1 MLLLHLSYVCP
12 PESPRWLTEV
22 QLATEGK
29 GVAERKKTQLKPS
42 LLWKQSPCMFPGHK
56 HCHLCLS
63 KLHGFGTIL
72 VDLSG
77 IRAACLPLLVLYASS
92 ELPASVHSLAPH
104 CGPCAH
110 FQLICGTVPIPT
122 STWALLSSGLLRPLL
137 LCLWKETNDTYF
149 AGLQS
154 MIETILAWR
163 LTQRRPQIMVA
174 VNMICST
181 VSSTGLQVP
190 RG

>member
-1 MLLLHLSYVCP
+1 MLLLRLSCVCP

-63 KLHGFGTIL
+63 KLHGFGIIL

-77 IRAACLPLLVLYASS
+77 IRAACLPLLVLSASS

-110 FQLICGTVPIPT
+110 FQLICGTVPIPA
-122 STWALLSSGLLRPLL
+122 STWALLSSGLP
-137 LCLWKETNDTYF
+137 E
-149 AGLQS
+149 AS
-154 MIETILAWR
+154 A
-163 LTQRRPQIMVA
+163 
-174 VNMICST
+174 
-181 VSSTGLQVP
+181 SSSVE
-190 RG
+190 RN